1 MLNTA
6 KLLIFF
12 GLFLFPLIFVQ
23 TTFAQQVLPGS
34 TNRNEKAVNPVAA
47 ENKSDKTQIV
57 QNKAGTAAA
66 VIKNNALTQTRLK
79 VCQTREARISN
90 RFTNLKSLGAQVQ
103 QAYEGH
109 IARVDYYYNNT
120 LVPQGFV
127 LQNYDELKAD
137 IETNQTAV
145 NTAMEQ
151 VRNTGQDFSCNSED
165 PKGMA
170 DAFRLN
176 MSEVIA
182 ANKEYKLSVRAFAV
196 AVRDLAKESKDV
208 TLNEESEVTT
218 ENVVDSA
225 M

>member
-1 MLNTA
+1 MLKTI
-6 KLLIFF
+6 KLSIFF
-12 GLFLFPLIFVQ
+12 GLFLFSLVFVQ
-23 TTFAQQVLPGS
+23 GVLAQEVLPGN
-34 TNRNEKAVNPVAA
+34 TNRTEKAVNPVAA
-47 ENKSDKTQIV
+47 ENKSDKAQIV
-57 QNKAGTAAA
+57 QNKAGSAAA
-66 VIKNNALTQTRLK
+66 MVKNNALTQARLK

-109 IARVDYYYNNT
+109 MARIDYYYNNT

-127 LQNYDELKAD
+127 LQNYEALKAE
-137 IETNQTAV
+137 IAANQVEV
-145 NTAMEQ
+145 NATMEQ
-151 VRNTGQDFSCNSED
+151 VRNAGQSFSCNSED
-165 PKGMA
+165 PKGEV

-176 MSEVIA
+176 MSTMIA

-218 ENVVDSA
+218 ETVVDPA